1 MGTTVIA
8 GICRSGLF
16 KSVTITH
23 TAPGEKPVADTCKF
37 TCWLPSAMPSFMVVI
52 GISTEAAPDGMVAV
66 AGKVTSVRSV
76 DKRSTV
82 NGWVVG
88 VFLVMVSVPAFA
100 EPSANVIGL
109 ADSCREGPSLS
120 LMVILADT

>member
-1 MGTTVIA
+1 
-8 GICRSGLF
+8 
-16 KSVTITH
+16 
-23 TAPGEKPVADTCKF
+23 
-37 TCWLPSAMPSFMVVI
+37 MPSFMVVI
-52 GISTEAAPDGMVAV
+52 GMLTEAAPDGMVAV
-66 AGKVTSVRSV
+66 TGSVTSVRSV

-88 VFLVMVSVPAFA
+88 VFLVMVSVPALA

-120 LMVILADT
+120 LMVILAETKPAELGGALHPQEFTKMAAVTATVR